1 MEFNALSWR
10 GSKIQTSGFAANAP
24 LPPSLPPSPL
34 APSSRFPDYVSP
46 HLHHVTISGLSP
58 GTVYSY
64 KIGLEDLTVRT
75 FTTGLLPGDF
85 PAGGKPF
92 VATFVGDI
100 GTTSVRRT
108 GAKRERERETLH
120 TRCTHAAH
128 TLHAPLPRAR
138 ELALQEV
145 AEATLVAYR
154 MRLTPASQRQQ
165 PRLRFTICPFL
176 VLTPFPPLFIL

>member
-1 MEFNALSWR
+1 VFVGFYATPIILDAVLESMRNGKPPPLRVDFNALSWR

-108 GAKRERERETLH
+108 GAKRERE
-120 TRCTHAAH
+120 
-128 TLHAPLPRAR
+128 
-138 ELALQEV
+138 
-145 AEATLVAYR
+145 
-154 MRLTPASQRQQ
+154 
-165 PRLRFTICPFL
+165 
-176 VLTPFPPLFIL
+176 